1 MIYYVATI
9 IAKAD
14 YIDNTNLGMVGIII
28 TQHPDIQTSK
38 HPTPRKEN
46 FFLSIS
52 SGNVNASGVV
62 TCQYPQ
68 IYLKTPLFVLFDLL
82 TTVC

>member
-28 TQHPDIQTSK
+28 IQHPEVPLTGGDGKCCNLYGDENLGRSGFDHSNLFKGQNQHAVNIERWLKSK
-38 HPTPRKEN
+38 LP
-46 FFLSIS
+46 
-52 SGNVNASGVV
+52 
-62 TCQYPQ
+62 
-68 IYLKTPLFVLFDLL
+68 
-82 TTVC
+82 